1 MTEDRD
7 DDAEQ
12 DKVGYRRPPKSG
24 QFRKGQSGNP
34 RGRPRKR
41 EVKPDWIEARYPTA
55 EALRAEAARMLTIN
69 DASGS
74 QQVTTREAVARA
86 LALAAMR
93 GGVLAQ
99 RTFFERQK
107 AEDERF
113 HQRQKA
119 RFELWE
125 EYQEMARNAIAAA
138 IKQGL
143 PEPEWVPHPED
154 IDLNYSRLEVT
165 FLGAMDEEGLKAERQ
180 AQAFQ
185 RLGFEMTV
193 YLGEDNCLPSATD
206 PEGRIG
212 IYMATH
218 LLGRHRLPPRL
229 RLTAEALE
237 AEILPISGRG
247 MLTWGDDLERRCAEG
262 NVPFLR
268 AHRSLRLPTRPM
280 SRLGIRWVPDA
291 ATVLQAM
298 RSRQRR

>member
-12 DKVGYRRPPKSG
+12 DRVGYQRPPKSG

-41 EVKPDWIEARYPTA
+41 EVKPNWIEARYPTA

-74 QQVTTREAVARA
+74 QQVTTREAAARS

-99 RTFFERQK
+99 RTFFDLLK

-113 HQRQKA
+113 HQAQKA
-119 RFELWE
+119 RLEFWE
-125 EYQEMARNAIAAA
+125 GYQETARNDIAAA

-154 IDLNYSRLEVT
+154 IELNYRRLEVT
-165 FLGAMDEEGLKAERQ
+165 FLGAIDAEGLKAEKQ
-180 AQAFQ
+180 ALAFNGLALKWRCISTRTIACPRRRIQWGASAFTWQ
-185 RLGFEMTV
+185 RICLGAIACRR
-193 YLGEDNCLPSATD
+193 G
-206 PEGRIG
+206 
-212 IYMATH
+212 
-218 LLGRHRLPPRL
+218 
-229 RLTAEALE
+229 
-237 AEILPISGRG
+237 SG
-247 MLTWGDDLERRCAEG
+247 
-262 NVPFLR
+262 
-268 AHRSLRLPTRPM
+268 
-280 SRLGIRWVPDA
+280 
-291 ATVLQAM
+291 
-298 RSRQRR
+298 